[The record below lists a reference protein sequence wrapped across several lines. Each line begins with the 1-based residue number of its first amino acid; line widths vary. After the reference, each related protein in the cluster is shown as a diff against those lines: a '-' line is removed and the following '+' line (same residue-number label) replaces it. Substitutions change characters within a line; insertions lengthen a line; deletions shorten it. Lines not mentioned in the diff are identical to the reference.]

1 MCGINGRR
9 TESAGRNLL
18 IIALLAAAAWHWHD
32 RSSLSEREVVA
43 LYKAQAQAWHT
54 QNGEL
59 LCEQLADDF
68 EGTVRAVYGSDAE
81 TTTTGKDA
89 ACAGI
94 DAILN
99 LKAAADSRLPED
111 EQLGWNYRFEIK
123 SIRIDAGKKSAG
135 VDVSTHMNMGKLL
148 IVDSDGTDTVA
159 LRDGKP
165 VFVGGDASA
174 RYSGVALSTVSFI
187 RTMMQAHET

>member
-1 MCGINGRR
+1 MRY
-9 TESAGRNLL
+9 LL

-32 RSSLSEREVVA
+32 RNTLSEREVIA
-43 LYKAQAQAWHT
+43 LYKAQGQAWHT

-68 EGTVRAVYGSDAE
+68 EGTVRAVYGSTVDTA
-81 TTTTGKDA
+81 TTGKDA
-89 ACAGI
+89 ACEGV

-99 LKAAADSRLPED
+99 IKAAADSRLPEG

-123 SIRIDAGKKSAG
+123 SIRIDANKKSAN
-135 VDVSTHMNMGKLL
+135 VDISTHMNMGNLL
-148 IVDSDGTDTVA
+148 IVDSEGTDTVA
-159 LRDGKP
+159 LRGSKP

-174 RYSGVALSTVSFI
+174 RYSGVLGDAML
-187 RTMMQAHET
+187 QASR